1 MYQLLAKKGQLFAI
15 ILGVAVVAIFL
26 GSVFSGLGS
35 SGYSLG
41 DDLNQ
46 IMKDNPGQT
55 FDFFNPGIML
65 TGVLI
70 AVGIGLALLFGIV
83 QLLSAPKQS
92 MKAIIGMLV
101 IAAAFFAFYS
111 TSTSGIEDP
120 FMNNILGKFDVS
132 ENVSKL
138 ISGGIMTTLVLGGL
152 AFAAMILA
160 EVGNLFK

>member
-1 MYQLLAKKGQLFAI
+1 
-15 ILGVAVVAIFL
+15 
-26 GSVFSGLGS
+26 
-35 SGYSLG
+35 
-41 DDLNQ
+41 
-46 IMKDNPGQT
+46 MKDNPGQS
-55 FDFFNPGIML
+55 FDFFNPGIAL

-70 AVGIGLALLFGIV
+70 GAAIVIAVIFGLI

-111 TSTSGIEDP
+111 TASSGADDP
-120 FMNNILGKFDVS
+120 FMGGILDKFDVS

-152 AFAAMILA
+152 AFVSMILA

>member
-46 IMKDNPGQT
+46 IMKDNPDQS
-55 FDFFNPGIML
+55 FDFFNPGIAL

-70 AVGIGLALLFGIV
+70 ALGIGLALLFGIV

-92 MKAIIGMLV
+92 MKAIIGVLV

-111 TSTSGIEDP
+111 TASSGADDP
-120 FMNNILGKFDVS
+120 FMNGILGKFDVS

-152 AFAAMILA
+152 AFASMILA